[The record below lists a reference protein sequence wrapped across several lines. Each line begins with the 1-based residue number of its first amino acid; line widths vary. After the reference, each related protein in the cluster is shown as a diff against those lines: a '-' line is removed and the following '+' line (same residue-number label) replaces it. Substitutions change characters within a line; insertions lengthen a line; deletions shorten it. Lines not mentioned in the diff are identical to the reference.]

1 MRVAIAVVAVF
12 ALALVAPAGA
22 QTFKIDPD
30 LFGQKK
36 PAPKPPKV
44 DWNVRPSAEQSAAP
58 AKPVV
63 VCGMTVVPA
72 DPKVDPKMR
81 VAPTDTRTAYALKVV
96 EPTVCTVPQR

>member
-1 MRVAIAVVAVF
+1 MRFAIAVVAVF
-12 ALALVAPAGA
+12 TLALVAPAGA

-44 DWNVRPSAEQSAAP
+44 DWNVRASAEQPAP
-58 AKPVV
+58 AKPAV

-81 VAPTDTRTAYALKVV
+81 VAPADTGTRYVLKVV
-96 EPTVCTVPQR
+96 EPTVCTAPQR

>member
-1 MRVAIAVVAVF
+1 MRFAIAVVAVF
-12 ALALVAPAGA
+12 ALALVAPTRA

-36 PAPKPPKV
+36 PAPKPPSV
-44 DWNVRPSAEQSAAP
+44 NWNVRPSDPAAP
-58 AKPVV
+58 AKPAV

-81 VAPTDTRTAYALKVV
+81 VAPTDTRTRYVLTVV
-96 EPTVCTVPQR
+96 EPTVCTGPQR